1 MSNLNKDMDTE
12 TDIIRRR
19 FSRQPVL
26 LKAVLDT
33 GHYEF
38 ECVAY
43 DLSLKGI
50 KVKLDLPLETQC
62 EVWLLVKD
70 CPRIPAHVIWS
81 KEGYI
86 GLEFSLSPKQVTD
99 ILGSIG
105 ARLPKV

>member
-1 MSNLNKDMDTE
+1 MSKANKEIDAE
-12 TDIIRRR
+12 IRRR

-50 KVKLDLPLETQC
+50 RVKLDLPLETRC
-62 EVWLLVKD
+62 EVWLMIKD
-70 CPRIPAHVIWS
+70 CPHMPAHVVWARD
-81 KEGYI
+81 GFI
-86 GLEFSLSPKQVTD
+86 GLEFTLPPSQVAET
-99 ILGSIG
+99 LGSIG
-105 ARLPKV
+105 ANLPKI

>member
-1 MSNLNKDMDTE
+1 MSKVNEKTE
-12 TDIIRRR
+12 AEVIRRR

-26 LKAVLDT
+26 LKAKLDT

-50 KVKLDLPLETQC
+50 KVKLDLPLATEC
-62 EVWLLVKD
+62 EVWLMVKN
-70 CPRIPAHVIWS
+70 CPHMPAHVVWA

-86 GLEFSLSPKQVTD
+86 GLEFSLSPAQVLEV
-99 ILGSIG
+99 LGTVG
-105 ARLPKV
+105 AKLPKV